1 MGINIICSLL
11 VMITGSISYSLNPK
25 QVQGPSGLSVSA
37 PDTTTAVHQG
47 QIPPRKK
54 EWENEVIEIF
64 GVVTKADELSVLKNL
79 SEAGVLKI
87 DSLVVEEGKFKFAIV
102 EFAGVKFGFNPGFN
116 LLTSRKDRRAVKNII
131 RKIRKYY
138 GQEEEDD
145 PGVYIWNRL
154 PPPASI
160 PKPMIRLRPLRK
172 WRIDGEEGLVMFWYI

>member
-1 MGINIICSLL
+1 MGFNIICSLL

-87 DSLVVEEGKFKFAIV
+87 DSLVVEEGQFKFAIV
-102 EFAGVKFGFNPGFN
+102 DFAGVKFGFNPGFI
-116 LLTSRKDRRAVKNII
+116 LMTSRNDQRAVKNII